1 MNKMVLHTPTLY
13 SVSSTGKVKEW
24 TVSVEGNPDGSATII
39 RNHGYH
45 GEKIQRIEKV
55 ISNGKNIGKSN
66 ETTPYQQA
74 VSEALS
80 LRQKRI
86 DLGFTEVIPNLDTYV
101 ETELPMLA
109 QPFEKRKHNI
119 KYPAYVQPKLN
130 GVRCLAKKVSN
141 DKIVYIS
148 RKGKEYT
155 TLEHLTPDL
164 LKRMSVG
171 QILDGEIYVHG
182 MTFQNIVRLV
192 KKFRPE
198 STELEYHI
206 YDIAEAGN
214 VKFTDRHVELNMI
227 LAGTQLNY
235 KGRLVKVET
244 ISVNDEKSVYDMHNI
259 FVSRGYEG
267 VIIRNRDGYY
277 KFDNRSSDL
286 QKYKQFEDAEFEIVG
301 GEEGTGL
308 HEGCVIFRVKNKNNQ
323 FFNVYPRGS
332 LEMRKEMYKNIKN
345 YVGKMLTVRYQ
356 ELSEDGIPIFPV
368 GIEVR
373 DYE

>member
-1 MNKMVLHTPTLY
+1 MNKMTLHTPTLY
-13 SVSSTGKVKEW
+13 SVSSKGKIKEW
-24 TVSVEGNPDGSATII
+24 TISVNSNPDGSATII
-39 RNHGYH
+39 RKHGYR
-45 GEKIQRIEKV
+45 GEKIQEIEKT
-55 ISNGKNIGKSN
+55 ISKGKNIGKAN
-66 ETTPYQQA
+66 ETTPYEQA

-80 LRQKRI
+80 LRQKRL
-86 DLGFTEVIPNLDTYV
+86 DTGFTETVPNLDTYV

-141 DKIVYIS
+141 NKIVYMT

-155 TLEHLTPDL
+155 TLEHLTPTL
-164 LKRMSVG
+164 LSIMKVG
-171 QILDGEIYVHG
+171 QILDGEIYIHG
-182 MTFQNIVRLV
+182 MKFQNIVRLV
-192 KKFRPE
+192 KKLRPE
-198 STELEYHI
+198 SKNLEYHV
-206 YDIAEAGN
+206 YDLADSN
-214 VKFTDRHVELNMI
+214 MKFTDRFVELCMI
-227 LAGTQLNY
+227 AEGNDKNGIIVVSTPSVKFESEVYAYHNNY
-235 KGRLVKVET
+235 
-244 ISVNDEKSVYDMHNI
+244 
-259 FVSRGYEG
+259 VSLGYEG
-267 VIIRNRDGYY
+267 VIIRNRDGMY

-301 GEEGTGL
+301 GEMGTGL
-308 HEGCVIFRVKNKNNQ
+308 HDGCVIFRVKTKKNQ

-332 LEMRKEMYKNIKN
+332 LEMRKEMYTNIKS
-345 YVGKMLTVRYQ
+345 YIGKMLTVRYQ

>member
-235 KGRLVKVET
+235 KGRLVNVET